1 MSQPLKNVLQICK
14 PLNFDN
20 LKLQLDESVLI
31 IIANILNS
39 ASSLKLVPIKS
50 LMDERVNIFNKT
62 KRFEL
67 IEAFLQ
73 TLILN

>member
-1 MSQPLKNVLQICK
+1 MSQPLKNVLEICK
-14 PLNFDN
+14 SLNFDTF
-20 LKLQLDESVLI
+20 KPKLDESVLI

-50 LMDERVNIFNKT
+50 LMDQRFNIFDKT

-67 IEAFLQ
+67 IEAFFQ
-73 TLILN
+73 RLILN

>member
-1 MSQPLKNVLQICK
+1 
-14 PLNFDN
+14 
-20 LKLQLDESVLI
+20 LI

-50 LMDERVNIFNKT
+50 LMDQRFNIFDKA

-67 IEAFLQ
+67 IEAFFQ
-73 TLILN
+73 RLILN